1 MVTDVPINEPDTGY
15 VNADYD
21 VLLTFNCI
29 SVENAEN
36 IPLEF
41 SLEQNYPNPFNPN
54 TIISFSILERAN
66 VNLKVY
72 DILGNEIV
80 TLINEETEAGSYNI
94 NFNANV
100 LPTGVYFY
108 QLVSNEYVETKKML
122 LIK

>member
-1 MVTDVPINEPDTGY
+1 MQ
-15 VNADYD
+15 
-21 VLLTFNCI
+21 
-29 SVENAEN
+29 EN
-36 IPLEF
+36 IPVEF
-41 SLEQNYPNPFNPN
+41 SLKQNYPNPFNPS
-54 TIISFSILERAN
+54 TIISFSIPERAN

-72 DILGNEIV
+72 DILGNELV

-94 NFNANV
+94 NFNANG